1 MKKIF
6 ILLLALVV
14 VVSCIFA
21 ACSNSESDDDTTAAG
36 LEDNN
41 NEFGFETQEVTDENG
56 ETVTDENG
64 NPVTTQVAVIYKTD
78 KNGKK
83 YAQLI
88 DADGNPIEGETI
100 AIDEQDGS
108 NDQNGGNGNNSD
120 NNETGNNTTTTAPKK
135 TTGTTKKNVSLTES
149 KGTTE
154 FNGNETVPK
163 TSATGTEVNF
173 SVADQNIIKSMLEV
187 PYLYLASYEN
197 SDGVPMEIA
206 VHTAV
211 WMAERDGS
219 SRNTYPASP
228 VVLNLFK
235 YYGQTVVNFKTLCN
249 KAADSADAPIQ
260 YVKSNDT
267 FEISNYT
274 SKVQT
279 VSITKIEDLGNNNFY
294 KVTASVSGCNKKRV
308 VAIIQKNRLDS
319 SLGFSIKALK
329 WS

>member
-14 VVSCIFA
+14 VVSCVFA
-21 ACSNSESDDDTTAAG
+21 ACSNSESDNETTAAG
-36 LEDNN
+36 LENN
-41 NEFGFETQEVTDENG
+41 DNEFGFETQEVTDENG

-78 KNGKK
+78 KNGKR
-83 YAQLI
+83 YAQVL

-100 AIDEQDGS
+100 AV
-108 NDQNGGNGNNSD
+108 NDQDDSDSNGNSSNRQ
-120 NNETGNNTTTTAPKK
+120 EEGNNTTTSAPE

-149 KGTTE
+149 DGTTE

-163 TSATGTEVNF
+163 TSDTGTEVNF
-173 SVADQNIIKSMLEV
+173 SVEDQNIIKSMLEV

-235 YYGQTVVNFKTLCN
+235 YYGQTVINFKTLCN

-260 YVKSNDT
+260 YIKSNDT